1 MPMWDWGYTMGW
13 PMVLWMILM
22 MLGGFAL
29 LALLIWALVRRA
41 TPPEPTRNDAS
52 ALDILRARYAR
63 GEVDGATF
71 EEMRERLE
79 TAYK

>member
-1 MPMWDWGYTMGW
+1 MHMWGWNYSMGW
-13 PMVLWMILM
+13 PMALWMILIVV
-22 MLGGFAL
+22 GGLVL
-29 LALLIWALVRRA
+29 LALLIWAVARR
-41 TPPEPTRNDAS
+41 TRLEPVRNDTS
-52 ALDILRARYAR
+52 AMEILRARYAR

>member
-1 MPMWDWGYTMGW
+1 MPMWGWDYSMGW
-13 PMVLWMILM
+13 PMAFWMIM
-22 MLGGFAL
+22 IVLGGLGL
-29 LALLIWALVRRA
+29 LALLIWALVRR
-41 TPPEPTRNDAS
+41 TSLEPARNDTS
-52 ALDILRARYAR
+52 AMEILRARYAR